1 VLPDADEVGGGAE
14 EEDGHE
20 RQARGAAAAGGG
32 GRDVQLR
39 GRRAD
44 PHGVCGLPLALLLP
58 PRAGCRSAPSQW
70 GVPLLKSVVYWA

>member
-20 RQARGAAAAGGG
+20 RQARGAAAAGSG

-58 PRAGCRSAPSQW
+58 PPTW